1 MKFIENRP
9 PAGQGPHYTPGVI
22 SGGLLFI
29 SGQLSIDPVTREIP
43 KTIGEEAALALENLN
58 SVLEAT
64 GLNKNNVVSCRVY
77 VTSIDYWDEVD
88 AVYANYFGDH
98 RPARAIVPVLPLHF
112 GCNIEI
118 EAIAELT

>member
-9 PAGQGPHYTPGVI
+9 SEGQGPHYTPGVV
-22 SGGLLFI
+22 SGNLLFV

-43 KTIGEEAALALENLN
+43 KTIGEEAALALKNLDN
-58 SVLEAT
+58 VLKVA
-64 GLNKNNVVSCRVY
+64 GLSKNKVVSCRVY

-88 AVYANYFGDH
+88 AVYAKYFGEH

-118 EAIAELT
+118 EAVAELT